1 MFAVVLRAILDRATT
16 VFPLPASS
24 QPRPNSDSQLGC
36 PSIGSAFRTPVQ
48 PIVGSL
54 QLNFGRMASKGWL
67 RTLPKLEQPRCR
79 SNTWWSRTVDPAL
92 LVRNASVSPR
102 PGPP

>member
-1 MFAVVLRAILDRATT
+1 MFAVVLRAILDRATI

-24 QPRPNSDSQLGC
+24 QPRPDSASQLGR
-36 PSIGSAFRTPVQ
+36 PFLGSASRTPVQ

-67 RTLPKLEQPRCR
+67 RTLPKLEQPRYR
-79 SNTWWSRTVDPAL
+79 SNTWWSRTADPAL
-92 LVRNASVSPR
+92 LVRNAQVSP
-102 PGPP
+102 